1 FLPHHNKRGKAMTT
15 EFNGLLPDS
24 PAEKAQ
30 IWIIGT
36 KEQVQH
42 TINECYVRRLATDR
56 SQFTPVF
63 PFPFSSGKYMSIL
76 VR

>member
-1 FLPHHNKRGKAMTT
+1 MST
-15 EFNGLLPDS
+15 EFNELLPDS
-24 PAEKAQ
+24 PGPNLPGDGSSERAQ

-36 KEQVQH
+36 KEHVQH

-63 PFPFSSGKYMSIL
+63 PFPFSSGKFMSIL

>member
-1 FLPHHNKRGKAMTT
+1 MST
-15 EFNGLLPDS
+15 EFNELLPDWAGNDS
-24 PAEKAQ
+24 AGNSESEKAQ

-36 KEQVQH
+36 REQVQH

-56 SQFTPVF
+56 AQFTPVF
-63 PFPFSSGKYMSIL
+63 PFPFSSGKFMSIL

>member
-1 FLPHHNKRGKAMTT
+1 
-15 EFNGLLPDS
+15 
-24 PAEKAQ
+24 
-30 IWIIGT
+30 
-36 KEQVQH
+36 VQH

-56 SQFTPVF
+56 AQFTPVF